1 MGRFFRYYYSYNIK
15 TLRDKTIELRSQ
27 NSATKVEQ
35 NFGKPNLEFAPQ
47 KWRKTLKTKIE
58 LGRKPYFRMC
68 TTPFLPELSILP
80 IYISVRSIFF
90 YDTLH
95 AWVIYFSDKSYQ
107 KLKEFLKRFWTA
119 IPKIGNLNCN
129 LLEQW
134 EKKK

>member
-1 MGRFFRYYYSYNIK
+1 MLNNFCCSCLCTF

-80 IYISVRSIFF
+80 IYISVRSIFLAGNQL
-90 YDTLH
+90 YE
-95 AWVIYFSDKSYQ
+95 
-107 KLKEFLKRFWTA
+107 LKTHRR
-119 IPKIGNLNCN
+119 G
-129 LLEQW
+129 
-134 EKKK
+134 